1 MPQLDKVSYFSQ
13 FFWLCFFYL
22 GFYLSLVKFFL
33 PKMSRILKLRQ
44 RKAQG
49 SQQLQDLPYSEESQ
63 LLQQNSQTTF
73 LHGVQQS
80 REALQES
87 FQATL
92 DWFGQATKATNANQ
106 LQTVNQAY
114 VTQMTQRQTSLFQL
128 VQNLQILLP
137 PTAHQACGFQ
147 STKTQKKQQFFTAKL
162 LHTLFLLQPQR
173 KGQKKSAKK

>member
-22 GFYLSLVKFFL
+22 GFYLTLVKFFL

-44 RKAQG
+44 KKAQG

-63 LLQQNSQTTF
+63 NLQQNSQNTF
-73 LHGVQQS
+73 LQGVQQS
-80 REALQES
+80 REALQGS

-92 DWFGQATKATNANQ
+92 DWFGQATKATNTTQ
-106 LQTVNQAY
+106 LQSVNQAY
-114 VTQMTQRQTSLFQL
+114 LTKMTRSQTSLFQL

-147 STKTQKKQQFFTAKL
+147 SSKGQKKHHFFAAKL

-173 KGQKKSAKK
+173 KAGKKPAKK

>member
-49 SQQLQDLPYSEESQ
+49 SQQLQDLPYSQESHT
-63 LLQQNSQTTF
+63 LQENSQTTF
-73 LHGVQQS
+73 LQGIQQS

-87 FQATL
+87 FQATFE
-92 DWFGQATKATNANQ
+92 WFGQATKATNTQQ
-106 LQTVNQAY
+106 LHTVNQAY
-114 VTQMTQRQTSLFQL
+114 VTKMTQSQTSLFQL
-128 VQNLQILLP
+128 VQNLQLLLP
-137 PTAHQACGFQ
+137 PTAHHTCGFQ
-147 STKTQKKQQFFTAKL
+147 TTQGPKKHHFFAAKF

-173 KGQKKSAKK
+173 KGSKKLAKK